1 MCERPSSIFAS
12 GFFSK
17 EGDCVAAGLVGGD
30 AALIDRDIAGVSEI
44 VVPKH
49 AGVANAV
56 GATIAK
62 ISGETDRVFSYEKMD
77 RDTAIEMA
85 KDDARARATA
95 AGALPGSIEVLEVEE
110 LPVAPVPSGSVRVRV
125 KVAGDLGT
133 ACTAAVS

>member
-1 MCERPSSIFAS
+1 MRF
-12 GFFSK
+12 
-17 EGDCVAAGLVGGD
+17 AAGLVGGG

-62 ISGETDRVFSYEKMD
+62 ISGETDRVFSYEKTD

-85 KDDARARATA
+85 KDEARARATA
-95 AGALPGSIEVLEVEE
+95 AGALPGGIEVLEVEE
-110 LPVAPVPSGSVRVRV
+110 LPVASVPSGSVRVRV

-133 ACTAAVS
+133 ACTAALS